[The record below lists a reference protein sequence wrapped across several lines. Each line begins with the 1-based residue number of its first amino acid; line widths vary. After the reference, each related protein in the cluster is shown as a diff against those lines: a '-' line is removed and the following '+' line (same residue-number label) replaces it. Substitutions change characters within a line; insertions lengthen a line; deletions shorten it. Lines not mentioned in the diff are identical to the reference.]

1 MVTSRVLQ
9 KLRAGGFVRVVG
21 VNRVM
26 DPWLVEVIGK
36 MGFDLIWLDLEHR
49 AHGYDVIDPISLAC
63 RATGI
68 DLMVRIPKAEYGS
81 PMRALEGGA
90 QGIMVPHCRSAEEA
104 RQWVR
109 WCRYPPLGE
118 RGFDSVGADADF
130 GLSDPKQY
138 LQCANRETF
147 LVLQIEDRV
156 AVECVEEIAAVE
168 GVDLLFVGPADLG
181 MSLGVPFQFEHPTMQ
196 SAIDRVAQAAA
207 KAGIWWGTVTGSP
220 ALAQQAL
227 DRGARMVTC
236 ANDHFLLLDG
246 LREAYQ
252 QFSEIRVR

>member
-9 KLRAGGFVRVVG
+9 KLRTGGFVRVVG
-21 VNRVM
+21 VNRVT
-26 DPWLVEVIGK
+26 DPWLAEVIGK
-36 MGFDLIWLDLEHR
+36 IGFDLIWLDLEHR
-49 AHGYDVIDPISLAC
+49 AHGYDVIDSISLAC

-68 DLMVRIPKAEYGS
+68 DLMVRVPKAEYGS
-81 PMRALEGGA
+81 PMRALECGA

-109 WCRYPPLGE
+109 WSRYPPLGE
-118 RGFDSVGADADF
+118 RGFDSVGADAEF

-138 LQCANRETF
+138 LQYSNRETF

-156 AVECVEEIAAVE
+156 AVESVEEIAAVE
-168 GVDLLFVGPADLG
+168 GVDVLFVGPADLS
-181 MSLGVPFQFEHPTMQ
+181 MSLGLPFQFEHPVMQ
-196 SAIDRVAQAAA
+196 SAFDRVAQAAA